1 MIQEVREKNKNTKGK
16 IRISTPI
23 GFHNLILASIMSDF
37 LKLYPNIEIYIYS
50 SAAYDQ
56 LPELEKYDL
65 AFRAGDPSRYPLTK
79 VFRKVLKYKFVVCV
93 SPQYIKEKG
102 MPKSLKDLKKHNCLG
117 NVNFS
122 KTKKAWNFID
132 ENSPISIEVKSNI
145 NVDLGDLA
153 IKLSLGNTGILYI
166 PDFLVIKYINNG
178 DLVQL
183 LSQYDTPEEHICWYH
198 SYNNKNIPYRIKLLS
213 DFIFKNI
220 TEVNR

>member
-56 LPELEKYDL
+56 LSELEKYDL

-93 SPQYIKEKG
+93 SPQYI
-102 MPKSLKDLKKHNCLG
+102 
-117 NVNFS
+117 
-122 KTKKAWNFID
+122 
-132 ENSPISIEVKSNI
+132 SILVLFTFTHLNI
-145 NVDLGDLA
+145 CFH
-153 IKLSLGNTGILYI
+153 IL
-166 PDFLVIKYINNG
+166 
-178 DLVQL
+178 
-183 LSQYDTPEEHICWYH
+183 
-198 SYNNKNIPYRIKLLS
+198 
-213 DFIFKNI
+213 
-220 TEVNR
+220 